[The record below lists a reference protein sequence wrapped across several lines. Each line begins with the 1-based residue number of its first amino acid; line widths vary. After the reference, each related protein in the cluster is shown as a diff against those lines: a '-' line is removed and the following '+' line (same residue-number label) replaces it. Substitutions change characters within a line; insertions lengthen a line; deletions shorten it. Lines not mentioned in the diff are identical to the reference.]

1 MYCTMLIAAFL
12 FEDIYFVM
20 LTEAVINMVLLNI
33 FRKRN
38 VATAHFC
45 DSIKKYF
52 ILD

>member
-1 MYCTMLIAAFL
+1 MLIAAIL